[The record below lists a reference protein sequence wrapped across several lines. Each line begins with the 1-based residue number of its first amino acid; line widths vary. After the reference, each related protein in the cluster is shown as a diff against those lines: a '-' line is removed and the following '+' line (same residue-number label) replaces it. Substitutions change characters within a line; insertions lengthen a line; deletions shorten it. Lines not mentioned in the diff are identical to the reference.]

1 MKRFDPEGLRQS
13 QFTSLL
19 SDSSTMPSLRQ
30 RVVLSVIISVQGYR
44 TRAFCSLGNSEGVDS
59 IRTTEAGAAQLAVA
73 RVLNGSQMAARNG
86 FETG

>member
-1 MKRFDPEGLRQS
+1 MRCFDLKGLHQS

-19 SDSSTMPSLRQ
+19 RDSPTMSSLRQ
-30 RVVLSVIISVQGYR
+30 RVVLSVTITVQGYR

-73 RVLNGSQMAARNG
+73 RVLNGSQIAARNG